1 MFRRLILTV
10 CCLLPSIL
18 VLAGP
23 GCAAVPRSVI
33 QASSSPTR
41 PVPSSSTTFDFG
53 PTTELD
59 NSVAMLRK
67 ADGHV
72 TGAAVIVT
80 SDGFLLT
87 DSSALS
93 DVRMYGCP
101 MAA

>member
-1 MFRRLILTV
+1 MFRRLILTL
-10 CCLLPSIL
+10 CCLLSSIL

-23 GCAAVPRSVI
+23 GCAVQSSVT
-33 QASSSPTR
+33 QSSSSPTR

-53 PTTELD
+53 PTTELY